1 MERTYGHAAGKKSCT
16 DCWSPRPALVGRAL
30 NWDLSGRARVE
41 HAVTMVEILNCQ
53 GRPNPQAEPS
63 REESSVRRRSRNP
76 AGRASESSPATASPS
91 QVYRQRRWGRD
102 MARRK
107 LPARRCL
114 VSDVAWPRD
123 KTRTTRSRVVAS
135 SGRGAFHHRSNCGS
149 FRQDELRVF

>member
-76 AGRASESSPATASPS
+76 AGRASESSPATTPPS
-91 QVYRQRRWGRD
+91 QVYQQRRWSRD
-102 MARRK
+102 MARQS
-107 LPARRCL
+107 CL
-114 VSDVAWPRD
+114 QAAVWSLMWPGHATSHEQRGAAC
-123 KTRTTRSRVVAS
+123 R
-135 SGRGAFHHRSNCGS
+135 RGAFHRRSNSGS